1 MPSTRAFLLF
11 LTMQQLFFHHISA
24 THNNK
29 LKHNDRA
36 TSYGVNRRIGNG
48 RMGKATLIYLTSLI
62 KSSNDD
68 NEQPMDN
75 ISAIILA
82 INMATI
88 IESRNINKQTIY
100 DASTIILVVNVAT
113 N

>member
-1 MPSTRAFLLF
+1 
-11 LTMQQLFFHHISA
+11 
-24 THNNK
+24 
-29 LKHNDRA
+29 
-36 TSYGVNRRIGNG
+36 
-48 RMGKATLIYLTSLI
+48 MGKATLIYLTSLI
-62 KSSNDD
+62 KSSND